1 MSFLNIFK
9 KKEKPVLHKVNISF
23 EYCDTKASYAFK
35 DIIRPLGFEEYR
47 GSSRFDSVD
56 PEIIT
61 RQYEFNGL
69 YDYFIFFVESEEM
82 KEFLTNL
89 ETHLKIHYQKVLFIK
104 IAKQDRHDEL
114 LKYHYGK
121 GGAGNR

>member
-23 EYCDTKASYAFK
+23 EYCDSKASYAFK
-35 DIIRPLGFEEYR
+35 DIIKPLGFTEYR
-47 GSSRFDSVD
+47 GSSRFDNLK
-56 PEIIT
+56 PEFIT

-89 ETHLKIHYQKVLFIK
+89 ETHLKIHYQLSGEDLER
-104 IAKQDRHDEL
+104 KQDRHDEL

>member
-47 GSSRFDSVD
+47 GSSRFDSVN

-89 ETHLKIHYQKVLFIK
+89 EIHLKIHYELSREDLRK
-104 IAKQDRHDEL
+104 KQDRHDEL

-121 GGAGNR
+121 GGAGQR

>member
-1 MSFLNIFK
+1 MSFLNFFK
-9 KKEKPVLHKVNISF
+9 KKEKPVLHKVSISF
-23 EYCDTKASYAFK
+23 EYYNSKASYAFK

-47 GSSRFDSVD
+47 GSSRFDSVN

-89 ETHLKIHYQKVLFIK
+89 ETHLKIHYQLSGEDLRK
-104 IAKQDRHDEL
+104 KQDRHDEL

-121 GGAGNR
+121 GGAGRR

>member
-23 EYCDTKASYAFK
+23 EYCDSDACDAFQK
-35 DIIRPLGFEEYR
+35 LIKPLGFKEYR
-47 GSSRFDSVD
+47 GSSRFDSIN
-56 PEIIT
+56 PELIT

-82 KEFLTNL
+82 KEFLTTL
-89 ETHLKIHYQKVLFIK
+89 ETHLNKQYKLSREDLYR
-104 IAKQDRHDEL
+104 KQDRHDEL

>member
-1 MSFLNIFK
+1 MSFLNFFK
-9 KKEKPVLHKVNISF
+9 KKEKPVRYKVNISF

-89 ETHLKIHYQKVLFIK
+89 ETHLKIHYQLSNEDLER
-104 IAKQDRHDEL
+104 KQDRHDEL

-121 GGAGNR
+121 G

>member
-1 MSFLNIFK
+1 MSFLNFFK
-9 KKEKPVLHKVNISF
+9 KKEKPVRYKVNISF

-35 DIIRPLGFEEYR
+35 DIIRPLGFTEYR

-69 YDYFIFFVESEEM
+69 YDYFIFFTESEEM

-89 ETHLKIHYQKVLFIK
+89 ETHLKSQYKLSREDLRR
-104 IAKQDRHDEL
+104 KQDRHDEL

-121 GGAGNR
+121 GGAGQR

>member
-47 GSSRFDSVD
+47 GSFRFDSVN
-56 PEIIT
+56 PELIT

-82 KEFLTNL
+82 KEFLTTL
-89 ETHLKIHYQKVLFIK
+89 ETHLNKQYKLSREDLRC
-104 IAKQDRHDEL
+104 KQDRHDEL

>member
-9 KKEKPVLHKVNISF
+9 KKLVLHKVNISF

-47 GSSRFDSVD
+47 GSSRFDSVN

-89 ETHLKIHYQKVLFIK
+89 ETHLKIHYQLSSEDLRN
-104 IAKQDRHDEL
+104 KQNRRDEL
-114 LKYHYGK
+114 LIHHYGK
-121 GGAGNR
+121 GSAGRR

>member
-1 MSFLNIFK
+1 MSFLNFFK
-9 KKEKPVLHKVNISF
+9 KKEKPVLHKVNVSF

-47 GSSRFDSVD
+47 GSSRFDSVN

-89 ETHLKIHYQKVLFIK
+89 ETHLKIHYQLSGGDLRR
-104 IAKQDRHDEL
+104 KQDRHDEL